1 MKINNYDDDK
11 IKKIF
16 DQKLQDDFT
25 KLSKQLNLI
34 FKNSDDII
42 KKKIEDDLKIKT
54 RNRKLSFY
62 DALCYYF
69 NYSFN
74 HNTKNNI
81 VSDYNF
87 DNDIDVH
94 MSNYQKKE
102 AKIPLSFYQ
111 LIFDDVKK
119 LHDQYIDNKKRTIAV
134 DGTYNI
140 TNVKNDGSLET
151 SLNLGIYDITNRIP
165 IDIQLKGEEN
175 KNKEIES
182 FIQYIDKN
190 NIDKDNIIFVF
201 DRAYFSYDF
210 INYLDKKN
218 INYVIRTKNNSLYLD
233 KNKNNKKTNVKK
245 LNDSNIRF
253 ITYDEKCIISKK
265 DKNNNDVKL
274 EKTIECNIVTN
285 LSLKNNNDTDIKKI
299 YSSRWC
305 IEVFFKLIK
314 SNFKFSYLKEHTSKT
329 LIQYKKSYLII
340 MIEIYIIRLIELIY
354 NKNNDELNNHKFNK
368 KNKNK
373 YIVKNNDSLMI
384 NGIKKIINPIIK
396 SNINGNLLFNYS
408 INYIKKINVQIGIYN
423 ERKCKNPH
431 CKWYIKSYAEY
442 YKYIKIIDAL
452 LNDKVD
458 SLNKNLKLLA
468 SEIKIIK

>member
-25 KLSKQLNLI
+25 KLSKQLNII
-34 FKNSDDII
+34 FKNSDDVI

-119 LHDQYIDNKKRTIAV
+119 LHDQYINNKKRTIAV

-182 FIQYIDKN
+182 FIQYINKN

-368 KNKNK
+368 KK
-373 YIVKNNDSLMI
+373 
-384 NGIKKIINPIIK
+384 
-396 SNINGNLLFNYS
+396 
-408 INYIKKINVQIGIYN
+408 
-423 ERKCKNPH
+423 
-431 CKWYIKSYAEY
+431 
-442 YKYIKIIDAL
+442 
-452 LNDKVD
+452 
-458 SLNKNLKLLA
+458 
-468 SEIKIIK
+468 